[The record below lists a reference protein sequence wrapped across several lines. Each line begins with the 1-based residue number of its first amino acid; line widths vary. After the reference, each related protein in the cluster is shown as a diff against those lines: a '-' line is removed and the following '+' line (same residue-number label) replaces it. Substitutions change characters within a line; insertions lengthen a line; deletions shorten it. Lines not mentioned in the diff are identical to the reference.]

1 VVEQW
6 RQLMKALNKD
16 RPLAALAL
24 HKFVTLACLPSI
36 ESY

>member
-1 VVEQW
+1 VGEQGL
-6 RQLMKALNKD
+6 QLMKGLNKD